1 MEKIM
6 IRCLIIYFIVHCAV
20 PGFTQKIDSIKYRNG
35 FLYYHEYGKGETI
48 VLLTGGPGTNCSQL
62 ADMASK
68 ISTNNRVILLEERG
82 TGLSIPDPLDSN
94 TINLQTAVSD
104 LNLLLEHL
112 GLKEAIIC
120 GHSWGATLALYFAS
134 AFPERVKALIIIA
147 PSSLLMGKEL
157 RQTIQFNRIAKWSEK
172 ENKRMEILTRKMNS
186 DELTYDE
193 ANEYRY
199 LILSGFVAN
208 TERID
213 SLMPYMD
220 VPRNQK
226 TQQLIFK
233 DVAKSKIDLRT
244 SLVAFKKPVYIIDGR
259 QDILNFADYEYK
271 ILFPSYELRW
281 IQDCGHYPMFEQ
293 PEAFYNIIFN
303 ILARQR

>member
-1 MEKIM
+1 MV
-6 IRCLIIYFIVHCAV
+6 RCLIIFFITLYAAS
-20 PGFTQKIDSIKYRNG
+20 GFGQKIDSIKYKNG
-35 FLYYHEYGKGETI
+35 FLFYHDYGKGETI
-48 VLLTGGPGTNCSQL
+48 VILTGGPGNNCSQL
-62 ADMASK
+62 ADMATK
-68 ISTNNRVILLEERG
+68 LSTNNRVILLEERG

-104 LNLLLEHL
+104 LNLLLDHL

-120 GHSWGATLALYFAS
+120 GHSWGATLALYFGS

-147 PSSLLMGKEL
+147 PSSMLMGKEL
-157 RQTIQFNRIAKWSEK
+157 RQTIQYNRIAKWSER
-172 ENKRMEILTRKMNS
+172 ENRRMEILTQKMNNE
-186 DELTYDE
+186 ELTDDE
-193 ANEYRY
+193 SKEYKY

-208 TERID
+208 IERID
-213 SLMPYMD
+213 TLMPNMD

-271 ILFPSYELRW
+271 ILFTSYELHW
-281 IQDCGHYPMFEQ
+281 IQDCGHYSMFEQ
-293 PEAFYNIIFN
+293 PKAFYDIIFN

>member
-1 MEKIM
+1 ML
-6 IRCLIIYFIVHCAV
+6 RCLIIFFIALGAV
-20 PGFTQKIDSIKYRNG
+20 PGLAQKTDSIKYSNG

-48 VLLTGGPGTNCSQL
+48 VLLTGGPGNNCSQL
-62 ADMASK
+62 ADMATRLSR
-68 ISTNNRVILLEERG
+68 NNRVILLEERG

-94 TINLQTAVSD
+94 TINLQTTVSD
-104 LNLLLEHL
+104 LNLLLDHL

-120 GHSWGATLALYFAS
+120 GHSWGATVALYFAS
-134 AFPERVKALIIIA
+134 AFPERVKSLIIIA
-147 PSSLLMGKEL
+147 PSSMLMGKEL
-157 RQTIQFNRIAKWSEK
+157 RQTIQYNRIAKWSEK
-172 ENKRMEILTRKMNS
+172 ENKRMEILTRKMNN
-186 DELTYDE
+186 DELTNDE
-193 ANEYRY
+193 NKEYRY

-208 TERID
+208 TERLD
-213 SLMPYMD
+213 SLMPNID
-220 VPRNQK
+220 VQKNQK
-226 TQQLIFK
+226 TQQLLFK

-271 ILFPSYELRW
+271 IMFPSYELHW

-293 PEAFYNIIFN
+293 PEAFYNIMFS